1 MIRSRDSFFDH
12 IAIKDPKT
20 IMAYHRRIDNFE
32 RFCVEKHGRAEI
44 IDILKKDWP
53 DILQNYINWLAKD
66 HAPSTV
72 WNYFTSIRKY
82 LHYRG
87 VRITKDDVDDELE
100 LPKKVEK
107 DMHPLQLEEIKRILA
122 SIKDYHNKVLFM
134 FQVASGVR
142 IGELVQLQKK
152 HFVLGKDRIMIKIP
166 SRIAKFRRA
175 RTTFVTKETGI
186 MLSSILKK
194 KQDDDLV
201 FGTCDDVHAAES
213 TKGELLRRHL
223 ILVGLDDK
231 YEETGYYKIN
241 THSFRAYFVTR
252 ASRSD
257 PNIAK
262 KLAGEKGYLLQYD
275 RLNDDELLE
284 EYLKFEDSLLI
295 YDDSIKKA
303 KQNSLESKIEELA
316 RDNLEMKKFIQAV
329 SQGQFVPKTS
339 P

>member
-1 MIRSRDSFFDH
+1 MIRTRATFIDH
-12 IAIKDPKT
+12 IATKDPKT
-20 IMAYHRRIDNFE
+20 VLAYNNRIDNFE
-32 RFCVEKHGRAEI
+32 LYCAKKHGRAEI

-53 DILQNYINWLAKD
+53 DILQLYINWLAKD

-107 DMHPLQLEEIKRILA
+107 AMHPLQLDEIRQILQQMRY
-122 SIKDYHNKVLFM
+122 KDKALFM
-134 FQVASGVR
+134 FQVSSGVR

-152 HFVLGKDRIMIKIP
+152 HFVLGKERIMIKIP

-186 MLSSILKK
+186 MLTGILKQK
-194 KQDDDLV
+194 SNEDLV
-201 FGTCDDVHAAES
+201 FGTIDDVHAAES
-213 TKGELLRRHL
+213 TKGDLLRRHL
-223 ILVGLDDK
+223 KMHGLDEK
-231 YEETGYYKIN
+231 YEETGYHKIN
-241 THSFRAYFVTR
+241 THSFRAYFVTK

-262 KLAGEKGYLLQYD
+262 KLSGEKGYLLQYD
-275 RLNDDELLE
+275 RLTDDELLE

-295 YDDSIKKA
+295 YDDSIKAAKA
-303 KQNSLESKIEELA
+303 AKLSETNDQNSKAIAELKSQMEG
-316 RDNLEMKKFIQAV
+316 LMKALLQ
-329 SQGQFVPKTS
+329 KTD
-339 P
+339 